1 MKKLLISALMLSSVM
16 PVLSF
21 AAILEQD
28 KLSFQYKYG
37 SQMTPVT
44 AAKILNFCEK
54 NDTTIE
60 SCISKLK
67 VQPSQN
73 KSFQNNGNSNY
84 CCWNVSAQWGDHV
97 YYNGQNLCMPSCH
110 A

>member
-1 MKKLLISALMLSSVM
+1 MKKLLISAMMLSSVM

-21 AAILEQD
+21 AAISEQD

-37 SQMTPVT
+37 SQMTPAT
-44 AAKILNFCEK
+44 SAKILNFCEK

-60 SCISKLK
+60 SCMSKLK
-67 VQPSQN
+67 AQTSQ
-73 KSFQNNGNSNY
+73 KKTVQNNGNY
-84 CCWNVSAQWGDHV
+84 CCWNVSGQWGDHI
-97 YYNGQNLCMPSCH
+97 YYNGQDLCMPSCH